1 MLVAETINKRNKKDG
16 AVAADLFEL
25 FLEESQRL
33 MQVVGLSAKGI
44 SIIRTMPKV
53 EEALAKVK
61 GDSGNEKLKERAL
74 RADEEA
80 KLAER
85 ECDDDFPLLHG
96 WAIIGLWALLE
107 DLIKGFIAEWLK
119 CNKSARSVE
128 EVKRLKI
135 RLGEYESVP
144 KGERYLFVAELLEKE
159 IGAGARAGTTRFE
172 ALLRP
177 FGLSGEVPE
186 IIQRLIFEMGQVRNL
201 IAHRGGRVDR
211 AFKTACPWMPFK
223 IGSQLTVSRHMWRA
237 YYGAVHIYVTI
248 LICRA
253 GSKSG
258 KDMTEHFAVCFEGAA
273 ELASNQPFQG
283 TPMKRRRP

>member
-1 MLVAETINKRNKKDG
+1 MAETLNMKKRKES

-25 FLEESQRL
+25 FLKDSQRL
-33 MQVVGLSAKGI
+33 MQVVALSSKGI
-44 SIIRTMPKV
+44 SIIRSMPKV

-61 GDSGNEKLKERAL
+61 GISDSEDSKERAL
-74 RADEEA
+74 RANEEA

-119 CNKSARSVE
+119 GNKEARNVDE
-128 EVKRLKI
+128 IKRLKI
-135 RLGEYESVP
+135 RLGEYESIP

-159 IGAGARAGTTRFE
+159 IGTGLRAGTTRFE

-177 FGLSGEVPE
+177 FDLSGEVPE
-186 IIQRLIFEMGQVRNL
+186 IIHRLIFEMGQVRNL

-211 AFKTACPWMPFK
+211 TFKTTCPWISFK
-223 IGSQLTVSRHMWRA
+223 IGSQLTVSRHMLSA
-237 YYGAVHIYVTI
+237 YYEAVHIYVTI

-258 KDMTEHFAVCFEGAA
+258 KDMTEYFTVCREGAA
-273 ELASNQPFQG
+273 ELASKQSLQA
-283 TPMKRRRP
+283 TPMKH